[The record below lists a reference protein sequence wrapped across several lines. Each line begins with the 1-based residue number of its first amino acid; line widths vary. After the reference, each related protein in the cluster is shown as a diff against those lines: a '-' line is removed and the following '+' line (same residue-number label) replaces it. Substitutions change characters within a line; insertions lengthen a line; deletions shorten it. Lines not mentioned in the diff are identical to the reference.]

1 MGYRNIE
8 DITRTARRLAGVGG
22 LSLMLTACMGSGET
36 GEGGESGPNWFERQV
51 TGGATAAIE
60 LAAGPGMLPSI
71 MATIEETCVA
81 QQVLAGNTDS
91 LGGAIAIGA
100 AAQILQKVIEEQTGR
115 KPMFCDQNFVGMIL
129 TTDRLMVRS
138 IQEVAM
144 GMETANRALGGKAF
158 DVPRTLQL
166 FLASNGTSMT
176 GMQSA
181 DIKTSIQFIGEAAEA
196 ANTELQKRID
206 AGGLSE
212 ATALILAQ
220 SVRHL
225 ANAAYLR
232 GKLLVAGFVINRTV
246 TTIGGAQ
253 ALINVAAIDLTG
265 LREDFLQDLPGN
277 TIRLVDATFKTVSL
291 IGTIA
296 DVSNDDAFEKAFD
309 EAAEPD
315 TELLAN
321 VAAEISEIQTQFQD
335 ADLPTIE
342 EGAKSKDGYG
352 SILGSAG

>member
-8 DITRTARRLAGVGG
+8 EIVRTGKRLAGVGG
-22 LSLMLTACMGSGET
+22 LAIMLSACAGGGET
-36 GEGGESGPNWFERQV
+36 GEGGDSGPNWLERQV
-51 TGGATAAIE
+51 ASGATATLE

-100 AAQILQKVIEEQTGR
+100 AAQILQQVIEEQTGR

-144 GMETANRALGGKAF
+144 GMETANRALGGKTF

-181 DIKTSIQFIGEAAEA
+181 DIKTSIQFIGEAADA
-196 ANTELQKRID
+196 ANVELQKRLD

-225 ANAAYLR
+225 ANASYLR
-232 GKLLVAGFVINRTV
+232 GKLLVAGFIINRAI

-253 ALINVAAIDLTG
+253 ALVNVAAIDLTG
-265 LREDFLQDLPGN
+265 LREDFLKDLPGN

-291 IGTIA
+291 ISTIA
-296 DVSNDDAFEKAFD
+296 DVSNDDAFELAFE
-309 EAAEPD
+309 EAANPD
-315 TELLAN
+315 SRLLAN
-321 VAAEISEIQTQFQD
+321 VAAEVAEIQTQFED
-335 ADLPTIE
+335 TDLPTIE

-352 SILGSAG
+352 SLLGGAG